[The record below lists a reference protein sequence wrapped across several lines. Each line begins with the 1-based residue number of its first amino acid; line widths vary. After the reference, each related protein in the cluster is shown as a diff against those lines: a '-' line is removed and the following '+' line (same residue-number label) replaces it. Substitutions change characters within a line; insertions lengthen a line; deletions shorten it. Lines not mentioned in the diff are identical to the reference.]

1 MKREYLLSSES
12 VSEGHPDK
20 LADQISDAVLDAAIE
35 QDQHSRVACETLVT
49 QGMVVLA
56 GEITSKAKINI
67 ERIARAVIRD
77 AGYSDQSCGMDCKC
91 CAILSSIH
99 GQAVDIARGVFHTDG
114 SIGAGDQGSMF
125 GYATNET
132 PELMPLAISLAHK
145 LMMRQAE
152 LRKSG
157 TLDWLRPDA
166 KSQVTVKYADASPIA
181 VSRVVFST
189 QHSPDI
195 ETNQIRE
202 AVVEEII
209 HRVIPHEWED
219 KDIQYIINP
228 SGQFVTGG
236 PAADTGLT
244 GRKIM
249 VDSYGASCRHG
260 GGAFSGKDPTK
271 VDRSAAYMAR
281 YIAKNI
287 VASGIACRCTV
298 QLAYAIGRT
307 DPVSLM
313 IDLHGT
319 GMVDEDVLVKHI
331 PRVFRLDPSGII
343 ESLDLRRPIYSKTA
357 AYGHFG
363 RELPEFTWE
372 NTGKADTL
380 GDLIGYRRQS
390 ERLCL

>member
-1 MKREYLLSSES
+1 
-12 VSEGHPDK
+12 
-20 LADQISDAVLDAAIE
+20 
-35 QDQHSRVACETLVT
+35 
-49 QGMVVLA
+49 
-56 GEITSKAKINI
+56 
-67 ERIARAVIRD
+67 
-77 AGYSDQSCGMDCKC
+77 
-91 CAILSSIH
+91 
-99 GQAVDIARGVFHTDG
+99 
-114 SIGAGDQGSMF
+114 
-125 GYATNET
+125 
-132 PELMPLAISLAHK
+132 
-145 LMMRQAE
+145 
-152 LRKSG
+152 
-157 TLDWLRPDA
+157 
-166 KSQVTVKYADASPIA
+166 
-181 VSRVVFST
+181 
-189 QHSPDI
+189 
-195 ETNQIRE
+195 
-202 AVVEEII
+202 
-209 HRVIPHEWED
+209 
-219 KDIQYIINP
+219 
-228 SGQFVTGG
+228 
-236 PAADTGLT
+236 
-244 GRKIM
+244 M

-260 GGAFSGKDPTK
+260 GGDFSGKDPTK

-281 YIAKNI
+281 YIAKNV

-363 RELPEFTWE
+363 RELPELTWE